1 MLRDS
6 RSESHER
13 KSWANRGSGCCEEG
27 DSFTGAE
34 KEADDERIKQRMKEY
49 KDRLRA
55 LQFKEV
61 VMADETGQYKHYHNY
76 LINGV
81 KPQSGSID
89 KRGVHNQ
96 KRMLHMAKEI
106 SSLSTTLPLE
116 WESSI
121 HLYVDQN
128 RLDVLRALIIGPGGT
143 PYQNG
148 IFQFDIYLPPGKI
161 SLPFSPQICSQL
173 FTLPLQVDIISQKH
187 DIMTFF
193 STIGF

>member
-1 MLRDS
+1 MQRVTTVDGAAPVDDINLAKEFCACYESLEAKVTNGPTEASAVPRRVT
-6 RSESHER
+6 RS
-13 KSWANRGSGCCEEG
+13 
-27 DSFTGAE
+27 
-34 KEADDERIKQRMKEY
+34 KEADEDKIKQSMEY

-61 VMADETGQYKHYHNY
+61 EMTDETGQYKHYHNN
-76 LINGV
+76 LINGGT
-81 KPQSGSID
+81 PQSGSID

-128 RLDVLRALIIGPGGT
+128 RLDVLRALIIGPSGT

-148 IFQFDIYLPPGKI
+148 IFQFDIYLPPGK
-161 SLPFSPQICSQL
+161 
-173 FTLPLQVDIISQKH
+173 
-187 DIMTFF
+187 
-193 STIGF
+193 